1 LTNWGIFI
9 ATKPTTKPV
18 NIFFRGATNQ
28 DINAILAIEIRAFEY
43 PWTRQKLV
51 DSFNNPQIEMQLM
64 LKNEQIIGYLLTLK
78 SADFLDIL
86 TLCIDPNFQ
95 RQGLGK
101 KLLNVGLEKNTAKSI
116 FLEVRVSNIAA
127 IKFYQTYGFEQID
140 ERKKYY
146 ANLEDA
152 KILRLILQ

>member
-1 LTNWGIFI
+1 
-9 ATKPTTKPV
+9 
-18 NIFFRGATNQ
+18 
-28 DINAILAIEIRAFEY
+28 
-43 PWTRQKLV
+43 V
-51 DSFNNPQIEMQLM
+51 DSFNNPQIEIQLM
-64 LKNEQIIGYLLTLK
+64 LKNEQIIGYLLMLK

-101 KLLNVGLEKNTAKSI
+101 KLLDVGLEKNTAKSI
-116 FLEVRVSNIAA
+116 FLEVRISNVAA